1 MRQVSTGIH
10 RHSPFE
16 SDILFAVYP
25 KWVME
30 TYGRTGPDG
39 IVWSRMTPYAVQM
52 TATDL
57 MNGSAHRNVRQR
69 LLLFYHIYG
78 RKPEKITIH
87 IQKNHT
93 IEIQKNHLYMKL
105 KRQHRY
111 TYQKQK
117 IPIAWRPSLWYS
129 KGVSE
134 NVPFSI
140 SAVHRQFAAVSEK
153 ATKENREQES
163 DAFWGDRGRNFFAF
177 SGVKTREFRKIPV
190 DI

>member
-25 KWVME
+25 KSVME
-30 TYGRTGPDG
+30 NYGRTGPDG
-39 IVWSRMTPYAVQM
+39 IVWYRMKPYAVQM

-57 MNGSAHRNVRQR
+57 MNGTAHRNVRQR

-78 RKPEKITIH
+78 RKPEKLFK
-87 IQKNHT
+87 QK
-93 IEIQKNHLYMKL
+93 IKKL
-105 KRQHRY
+105 HRY

-117 IPIAWRPSLWYS
+117 IPIAWRQPLWYS
-129 KGVSE
+129 KRVSE

-140 SAVHRQFAAVSEK
+140 SAVHRQIAAVSGK
-153 ATKENREQES
+153 ATKENRKQES
-163 DAFWGDRGRNFFAF
+163 DAFWGNRGRDFFAF

>member
-39 IVWSRMTPYAVQM
+39 IVWSRMTLYAVQM
-52 TATDL
+52 TAMDL

-78 RKPEKITIH
+78 RKPEKNYNTYK
-87 IQKNHT
+87 KNYT
-93 IEIQKNHLYMKL
+93 IEIQKNYLNIKL
-105 KRQHRY
+105 K
-111 TYQKQK
+111 
-117 IPIAWRPSLWYS
+117 IASVYLPET
-129 KGVSE
+129 E
-134 NVPFSI
+134 NTNCMKTVPMI
-140 SAVHRQFAAVSEK
+140 
-153 ATKENREQES
+153 
-163 DAFWGDRGRNFFAF
+163 
-177 SGVKTREFRKIPV
+177 
-190 DI
+190 